1 MARQDCTPAAYHA
14 GRGYMQPAI
23 DDRQAVATERP
34 VDAVPHSSAPVI
46 DHMAEQA
53 AIDDREGV
61 ATESIVDDDFDD
73 DTAWMDVDRLT
84 FQWTPLFRCERKI
97 CSMTC
102 DGRSRMSTC
111 SSVILAMSVLSTSQF
126 VADRM
131 NVHDL
136 IVHYL

>member
-1 MARQDCTPAAYHA
+1 
-14 GRGYMQPAI
+14 
-23 DDRQAVATERP
+23 
-34 VDAVPHSSAPVI
+34 
-46 DHMAEQA
+46 MAEQA
-53 AIDDREGV
+53 AIDDREGI
-61 ATESIVDDDFDD
+61 ATEPIVDDDFDD
-73 DTAWMDVDRLT
+73 DTVGRTLT
-84 FQWTPLFRCERKI
+84 LQWTPLFRRERKI
-97 CSMTC
+97 WSMTC

>member
-1 MARQDCTPAAYHA
+1 
-14 GRGYMQPAI
+14 
-23 DDRQAVATERP
+23 
-34 VDAVPHSSAPVI
+34 
-46 DHMAEQA
+46 MAEQA

-61 ATESIVDDDFDD
+61 ATEPIVDNDFDD
-73 DTAWMDVDRLT
+73 DTAWMDVDLPVDSAVSTR
-84 FQWTPLFRCERKI
+84 ENI

-126 VADRM
+126 LADRM

-136 IVHYL
+136 IVHYP